1 MPDFLA
7 DTARTRPD
15 ALALDDGSR
24 SWSYRELDQRTS
36 AAANRLRALGAAGQ
50 AVALV
55 SETTGPAVV
64 AAHAALRAG
73 AVLAPLNPRLTAEE
87 LRPALEVLTPRL
99 VLAAPEA
106 WDRVM
111 GAGVRPA
118 PLDALEADAGG
129 VVLADRIL
137 PRHGCPAVPEGTCVV
152 IWTSGTGGRPRGV
165 ALTHANLS
173 ASIRGAG
180 ARLALGPGDR
190 WLATL
195 GLALIG
201 GLVLT
206 LRAAATGA
214 ELVAR
219 GRFLPDEAASLMASG
234 AVSHASLVPTMLR
247 QLVDMI
253 GERPVPALRC
263 LLVGGA
269 ACPRALV
276 ESAVRAGLPL

>member
-36 AAANRLRALGAAGQ
+36 AAANRLRAIGVSGQ

-73 AVLAPLNPRLTAEE
+73 AVLAPLNPRLTGEE

-106 WDRVM
+106 WDRVRD
-111 GAGVRPA
+111 GGVRPA
-118 PLDALEADAGG
+118 PLEALEGG
-129 VVLADRIL
+129 DDGALASRVGS
-137 PRHGCPAVPEGTCVV
+137 RHGCPAVPEGTRVV

-165 ALTHANLS
+165 ALTDENLS
-173 ASIRGAG
+173 A
-180 ARLALGPGDR
+180 
-190 WLATL
+190 
-195 GLALIG
+195 
-201 GLVLT
+201 
-206 LRAAATGA
+206 
-214 ELVAR
+214 
-219 GRFLPDEAASLMASG
+219 
-234 AVSHASLVPTMLR
+234 
-247 QLVDMI
+247 
-253 GERPVPALRC
+253 
-263 LLVGGA
+263 
-269 ACPRALV
+269 
-276 ESAVRAGLPL
+276 